1 MSPETV
7 LSFAKGCQELEQI
20 YPTLPMLMVIT
31 FGLVVVIGSEI
42 FFRWE
47 YRKS

>member
-31 FGLVVVIGSEI
+31 FGLVVVIGSAN
-42 FFRWE
+42 FFCWGNR
-47 YRKS
+47 